1 MLQNFW
7 AIFFFF
13 IIIISIIFKE
23 TMIIFE
29 IYLKPFDLVTKNFLN
44 FLFFSNLSILLK

>member
-29 IYLKPFDLVTKNFLN
+29 IYLGPFDLEYEE
-44 FLFFSNLSILLK
+44 FS